1 MAGTALTAAVTPAMP
16 PPLWSQSVHC
26 PRVWNQT
33 RHLQDG
39 DARLTTSAMLI
50 LAARNRGASAVAQ
63 GRGRGKDAQG
73 RLGQHCTADEEGQW
87 TESRVEA
94 RSLRCGSGVA
104 PHRPS
109 YTILQG
115 AARPKGI
122 SWICSATRQTLV
134 DPPSSPSPESGPGTA
149 VILPC
154 RAESDSTQVEPSRGE
169 SYRPCQAACTAP
181 RSPPAGAANLD
192 WSAARGLQLQQSIPS
207 SLSRAR
213 LTHAHDST
221 SRQQIT
227 ISWATAHP
235 GTGRVTARR
244 AHTPRGPRRCPAAT
258 PLSLA
263 APDSLARVSTEIHP
277 DLVARPFEASSPGP

>member
-154 RAESDSTQVEPSRGE
+154 RAESDSTRVEPSRGE
-169 SYRPCQAACTAP
+169 SYRPCQAARTAP

-192 WSAARGLQLQQSIPS
+192 WSTRSAAAVDPVIPVARAADTRPRLHDSPADNHLMARGAPWHGSSDSSTSPHAAR
-207 SLSRAR
+207 
-213 LTHAHDST
+213 ST
-221 SRQQIT
+221 ALPGRNAVIT
-227 ISWATAHP
+227 
-235 GTGRVTARR
+235 
-244 AHTPRGPRRCPAAT
+244 RCP
-258 PLSLA
+258 
-263 APDSLARVSTEIHP
+263 
-277 DLVARPFEASSPGP
+277 